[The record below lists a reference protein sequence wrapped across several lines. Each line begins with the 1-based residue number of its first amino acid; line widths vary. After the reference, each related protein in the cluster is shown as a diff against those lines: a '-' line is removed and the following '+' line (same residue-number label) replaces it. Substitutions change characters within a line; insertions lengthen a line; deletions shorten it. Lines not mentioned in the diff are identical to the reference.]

1 MVTRSWSANE
11 LFILYSISVLLP
23 KHGIPKLACG
33 GNVLFV
39 GLTSGSQTLQ
49 QQFLHCQHVVSKY
62 MRIPYIII
70 NYTRVKCL
78 V

>member
-23 KHGIPKLACG
+23 KHGIPKLAYG

-39 GLTSGSQTLQ
+39 GLTSLALRPFSSNFCT
-49 QQFLHCQHVVSKY
+49 VS
-62 MRIPYIII
+62 M
-70 NYTRVKCL
+70 L
-78 V
+78 FQSA